1 MTIKPANVRTQTQS
15 RPWTIVLSI
24 ASEIDDKLPFD
35 IGVREIEKYW
45 KRQRNLSVLKGS
57 EWWKG
62 KFYLWSSSRCAPC
75 IVWRVFRLNFVI
87 LFPLGGVLW
96 QKKLNFLRPPLRSR
110 KTLSVLRWKIFVH
123 SIGIK
128 ISLIKNPIS
137 FLLSLETIL
146 SPDLME
152 KRRSTTSRIVLFC
165 FLLKNG
171 DREHMLLMR
180 KGRPT
185 TWKLNK
191 TRWESLSR
199 IFHHRDWHHL
209 AQSGTSIRVCQSTSI
224 SETFSF

>member
-1 MTIKPANVRTQTQS
+1 MRLWGYSLLSAANVIVEGRRYPSEHSRVSTATWSVIFPIMLHCKASHKRLIFLEAKKILLHPHTRRISTVIFVTKTVSRSFASRKTTTMTIKPANVRTQTQS

-96 QKKLNFLRPPLRSR
+96 QKKLNFLRPPSKQKNLVGSQVENLRPFER
-110 KTLSVLRWKIFVH
+110 
-123 SIGIK
+123 
-128 ISLIKNPIS
+128 N
-137 FLLSLETIL
+137 
-146 SPDLME
+146 
-152 KRRSTTSRIVLFC
+152 
-165 FLLKNG
+165 
-171 DREHMLLMR
+171 
-180 KGRPT
+180 
-185 TWKLNK
+185 
-191 TRWESLSR
+191 
-199 IFHHRDWHHL
+199 
-209 AQSGTSIRVCQSTSI
+209 
-224 SETFSF
+224 